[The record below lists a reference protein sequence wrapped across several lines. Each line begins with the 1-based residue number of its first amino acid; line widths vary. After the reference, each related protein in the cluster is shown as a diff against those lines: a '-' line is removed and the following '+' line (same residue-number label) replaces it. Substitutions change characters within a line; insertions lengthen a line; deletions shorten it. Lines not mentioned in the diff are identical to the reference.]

1 MQIIRYAR
9 PLPQRQCGGRPP
21 RIRRVRVLVATATRQ
36 RTVIDISL
44 MDRRRERPRKA
55 LSRGSDERDPHARHT
70 VIRHTSS
77 RH

>member
-9 PLPQRQCGGRPP
+9 PLPQRQSGGRPP
-21 RIRRVRVLVATATRQ
+21 RLVRVLVATATRQ